1 MISQKNIQDFLT
13 EKVIAIAGVSRNKQ
27 KFGNEIYK
35 QLKIKGYTVYGI
47 NPNMTEIEG
56 DKCYPD
62 VSALPEKPG
71 AVVCTVNKNNSLSI
85 AMDTFNAGISKIWI
99 QSGAESQ
106 EAIDYCIAKNMN
118 VIYKECIL
126 MFAQPSGFHKFHRWV
141 NGIFGKLPV

>member
-1 MISQKNIQDFLT
+1 MISQKNVQDFLT
-13 EKVIAIAGVSRNKQ
+13 EKVIAVAGVSRNKQ

-47 NPNMTEIEG
+47 NPNMSEVEG
-56 DKCYPD
+56 DKCYP
-62 VSALPEKPG
+62 SISSLPEKPG
-71 AVVCTVNKNNSLSI
+71 AVVSAVNQNSALNVAI
-85 AMDTFNAGISKIWI
+85 DTYNAGISNLWI
-99 QSGAESQ
+99 QSGGESQ
-106 EAIDYCIAKNMN
+106 EAIDYCIGKNMN